1 MAELRA
7 KIPSQILAH
16 YDRLVARGKKGLAA
30 VRGQV
35 CSGCHM
41 QVPLGVVM
49 TLKHGDDIQLCESCG
64 RYLFLPPAL
73 ETEAAGPVA
82 SPKPERKKR
91 KQKKQS
97 VQAADRA
104 VLTASAGLAFSL
116 CFGLPPKIN
125 RHARKHD
132 QQPGPGR
139 LRLVKEQHHHDDT
152 GSSFCPLRPF
162 GLLFRLTVSHT
173 HEDSAAS

>member
-1 MAELRA
+1 MKALLQNLIQLQSLESGGVKDKNVEASMAELRA

-49 TLKHGDDIQLCESCG
+49 TLKRGQDIQICESCG
-64 RYLFLPPAL
+64 RYLYLPPAV
-73 ETEAAGPVA
+73 ETKATEPAA

-91 KQKKQS
+91 KQKRPS
-97 VQAADRA
+97 PAA
-104 VLTASAGLAFSL
+104 
-116 CFGLPPKIN
+116 
-125 RHARKHD
+125 
-132 QQPGPGR
+132 
-139 LRLVKEQHHHDDT
+139 
-152 GSSFCPLRPF
+152 
-162 GLLFRLTVSHT
+162 
-173 HEDSAAS
+173 

>member
-1 MAELRA
+1 LRA

-49 TLKHGDDIQLCESCG
+49 TLKRGEDIQLCESCG
-64 RYLFLPPAL
+64 RYLYLSPAV
-73 ETEAAGPVA
+73 EKEATGPAA

-91 KQKKQS
+91 KQKPPM
-97 VQAADRA
+97 QA
-104 VLTASAGLAFSL
+104 V
-116 CFGLPPKIN
+116 
-125 RHARKHD
+125 
-132 QQPGPGR
+132 
-139 LRLVKEQHHHDDT
+139 
-152 GSSFCPLRPF
+152 
-162 GLLFRLTVSHT
+162 
-173 HEDSAAS
+173 

>member
-1 MAELRA
+1 MKELLQSLIQLQSLEFVGDEKGNREADVAKLRA

-49 TLKHGDDIQLCESCG
+49 TLKHGEDIQLCESCG
-64 RYLFLPPAL
+64 RYLYLAPAV
-73 ETEAAGPVA
+73 ETEAMKPAT

-91 KQKKQS
+91 KQKRPS
-97 VQAADRA
+97 PAA
-104 VLTASAGLAFSL
+104 
-116 CFGLPPKIN
+116 
-125 RHARKHD
+125 
-132 QQPGPGR
+132 
-139 LRLVKEQHHHDDT
+139 
-152 GSSFCPLRPF
+152 
-162 GLLFRLTVSHT
+162 
-173 HEDSAAS
+173 